1 MRTPKTGAR
10 TAAGERGIALITV
23 ILLLLVLTVLGIA
36 ASVMMTQEDR
46 TSSRQDL
53 QRAALYAAEAGL
65 RRGEANLL
73 ALSTDNINS
82 MLGHIPLAS
91 QVWTGDPTSASNV
104 PTQPTTLGDPR
115 SWTVDH
121 LGTYML
127 AVDSSGGLIA
137 NELVNQLVAYSGG
150 GGAAG
155 PNTEAF
161 YTLYIRNNPDDVGV
175 TVTNDTDLRV
185 RLISVGFITSSG
197 AQVSGTSITG
207 NYNVL
212 AVKILEEEWSWSGV
226 TQAPPLQKGFHP
238 SGSGSLLYG
247 G

>member
-1 MRTPKTGAR
+1 MSRP
-10 TAAGERGIALITV
+10 AAGQRGIALITV

-36 ASVMMTQEDR
+36 ASMLMTQEDR
-46 TSSRQDL
+46 TSARQNL
-53 QRAALYAAEAGL
+53 QRAAFYAAEAGL

-73 ALSTDNINS
+73 ALSTDNINL
-82 MLGHIPLAS
+82 MLAHVPQAIQA
-91 QVWTGDPTSASNV
+91 WTGDPTSSSNK

-115 SWTVDH
+115 TWTVDH

-127 AVDSSGGLIA
+127 LADSSGALTPT
-137 NELVNQLVAYSGG
+137 ELVNQQVAFTGG

-155 PNTEAF
+155 PATKTF
-161 YTLYIRNNPDDVGV
+161 YTLYIRNNAADLGV

-185 RLISVGFITSSG
+185 RLISVGFITSSD
-197 AQVSGTSITG
+197 AQVSGNSITG
-207 NYNVL
+207 NYVVL

-226 TQAPPLQKGFHP
+226 TQAPALQKSFHS
-238 SGSGSLLYG
+238 SGSGSLLFG